1 MTPPGAGGGPAPP
14 GARLPTVAAV
24 IDVGSNSVLLLT
36 VAVDGS
42 GRARAIDEALAT
54 TRLGAGLARGGRL
67 DAAARARTHEA
78 VVAFAA
84 RARAEGVTR
93 MWAFGTAAMRE
104 AADGSAFARD
114 LEAAVGI
121 PVEVLP
127 GESEARLAYA
137 AVAHGLG
144 IDDGATL
151 VADVGGRTTELT
163 LGRGERVAVAES
175 LPLGALA
182 LTEASLRG
190 DPPASAEVR
199 RLIEGVDGALAA
211 SALPHRGAAE
221 GARLVASGGTATAL
235 AAIDLGLRAYDGR
248 RVHGH
253 VLTRGAL
260 EGLVARLLALSAAA
274 RSSLAGLDADRAAI
288 LPAGTIVLGRIAA
301 ATDTATVTV
310 SDHGVRH
317 AYLRAHLAAAGTVAR
332 FTALWA

>member
-1 MTPPGAGGGPAPP
+1 VTPPGAGDGPAPP
-14 GARLPTVAAV
+14 GAGLPTVAAV

-42 GRARAIDEALAT
+42 GRGRAIDEALAT

-67 DAAARARTHEA
+67 DAAARARTQEA

-84 RARAEGVTR
+84 RARESGATR
-93 MWAFGTAAMRE
+93 VWACGTAAMRE
-104 AADGSAFARD
+104 AADGPVFARD
-114 LEAAVGI
+114 LEAAAGV
-121 PVEVLP
+121 PVEVLS

-137 AVAHGLG
+137 AVAHGL
-144 IDDGATL
+144 DVEHGATL

-163 LGRGERVAVAES
+163 LGRGERISAAES

-190 DPPASAEVR
+190 DPPAPAEVQ
-199 RLIEGVDGALAA
+199 RLVDHVDGALAA
-211 SALPHRGAAE
+211 SAVPRRAAGE
-221 GARLVASGGTATAL
+221 VARLVASGGTATAL
-235 AAIDLGLRAYDGR
+235 AALDLGLMDYDGR

-253 VLTRGAL
+253 VLTRDML
-260 EGLVARLLALSAAA
+260 DGLAQRLLALSAAA
-274 RSSLAGLDADRAAI
+274 RSSLAGLDPGRAAI

-301 ATDTATVTV
+301 ATGAATLTV

-317 AYLRAHLAAAGTVAR
+317 AYLRAQLVATGNGAHFR
-332 FTALWA
+332 ALWA